1 ANLTVYNMAGQA
13 VATLVNGV
21 VSAGARSVV
30 FDASELT
37 SGVYFY
43 TLNVAGRSMTE
54 KMVLVK

>member
-21 VSAGARSVV
+21 VSAGAQSVV

-43 TLNVAGRSMTE
+43 TLNVAGQSMTE